1 MSTEKETLR
10 HAAAQLRY
18 QRSPR
23 YARDLAADQRRRA
36 KANAK
41 AGHTPQCSLTK
52 CAPGCRSAYRAVV
65 IPAIV

>member
-1 MSTEKETLR
+1 MTEAETLR
-10 HAAAQLRY
+10 HAAAWLRY

-36 KANAK
+36 KANK
-41 AGHTPQCSLTK
+41 QAGHTPQCSLTK

-65 IPAIV
+65 VPATV